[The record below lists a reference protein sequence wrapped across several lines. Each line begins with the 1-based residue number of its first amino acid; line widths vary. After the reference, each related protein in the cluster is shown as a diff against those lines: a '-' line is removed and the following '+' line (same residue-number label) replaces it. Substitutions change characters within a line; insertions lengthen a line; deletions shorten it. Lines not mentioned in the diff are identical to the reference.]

1 MKSENQKKSN
11 ESPSLANE
19 RRCIRCRGVDI
30 SLAEASGGGAWGP
43 TLIRTGGEVEDLAG
57 SGSACLQSMEEAS
70 MGQYPIIRMGA
81 MGTHSIHIRNSK
93 I

>member
-1 MKSENQKKSN
+1 MTLEKQKRSS

-19 RRCIRCRGVDI
+19 RRCIRCREVDI

-43 TLIRTGGEVEDLAG
+43 TLIPAGGEGEDLAG
-57 SGSACLQSMEEAS
+57 SGSACLQSMEEVS
-70 MGQYPIIRMGA
+70 MGRHLIIRMGG
-81 MGTHSIHIRNSK
+81 MGTPSIHIRNSQ